1 MLIGMGVVFA
11 FLISMV
17 VLMTAVA
24 AFFRKFAHLFPEA
37 EPEVKKASPSG
48 GGASRVEADPSTKLA
63 VAVAAAFRARKG

>member
-17 VLMTAVA
+17 VLMTGVA

-37 EPEVKKASPSG
+37 DAEVKKSPPSG
-48 GGASRVEADPSTKLA
+48 GGAPRVEADQSTKLA
-63 VAVAAAFRARKG
+63 VAVAAAYRARKG